1 MAKKAVL
8 AGASGLIGS
17 HLLQILL
24 EQAYYDEVLILVR
37 KTLPLQHHKL
47 KQLVVDF
54 DQLPSYLDELKG
66 DVIFCCLGST
76 KKKTP
81 DLSIYYKIDHDYP
94 VQLAQLALQNG
105 VEQYHLVSSIGANIN
120 GANFYT
126 KTKGETEADITAVGL
141 PTLHIYRPSALTGD
155 RNEKR
160 PLEKIVSIIMS
171 LINPL
176 FVGRYKKY
184 RSIAGATVAMAI
196 YKQSI
201 KNATG
206 VFVHESDKIKQLS

>member
-37 KTLPLQHHKL
+37 KKLPLQHHKL
-47 KQLVVDF
+47 KQLVIDF
-54 DQLPSYLDELKG
+54 DQPETYKNELTG
-66 DVIFCCLGST
+66 HALFSCLGTT

-81 DLSIYYKIDHDYP
+81 DLAIYRKIDHDYP
-94 VQLAQLALQNG
+94 LLLAQLAKENG
-105 VEQYHLVSSIGANIN
+105 VEQYHLVSSIGAN
-120 GANFYT
+120 ANSSFFYT
-126 KTKGETEADITAVGL
+126 KLKGETEADITNVGIPCL
-141 PTLHIYRPSALTGD
+141 QIYRPAFLVGD
-155 RNEKR
+155 RQEKR
-160 PLEKIVSIIMS
+160 PMEKFLVVLMKVID
-171 LINPL
+171 PL
-176 FVGRYKKY
+176 LFGGWKKY
-184 RSIAGATVAMAI
+184 RGIKGADVAMAM

-201 KNATG
+201 KNATA

>member
-1 MAKKAVL
+1 MAKKAIV

-24 EQAYYDEVLILVR
+24 TQAYYDEVLILVR
-37 KTLPLQHHKL
+37 KELPIEHHKL

-54 DQLPSYLDELKG
+54 DQLTSYLEELKG
-66 DVIFCCLGST
+66 DAVFCCLGST

-81 DLSIYYKIDHDYP
+81 DLSVYYKIDHDYA

-105 VEQYHLVSSIGANIN
+105 VKQYHLVSSIGANIN
-120 GANFYT
+120 GGNFYT
-126 KTKGETEADITAVGL
+126 KTKGQTEADITAIGL

-160 PLEKIVSIIMS
+160 PMEKVVAVIMS

-184 RSIAGATVAMAI
+184 RSIEGATVAMAM

-206 VFVHESDKIKQLS
+206 VFIHESDKIEQIS

>member
-1 MAKKAVL
+1 MAKKAVV
-8 AGASGLIGS
+8 AGSSGLIGS

-24 EQAYYDEVLILVR
+24 EQAFYDEVLILVR
-37 KTLPLQHHKL
+37 KKIPLQHKKL
-47 KQLVVDF
+47 TQLVIDF
-54 DQLPSYLDELKG
+54 NQPETYKNELTG
-66 DVIFCCLGST
+66 HALFCCLGST

-81 DLSIYYKIDHDYP
+81 DLSVYRKIDHDYP
-94 VQLAQLALQNG
+94 LLLAQLAKQNG

-141 PTLHIYRPSALTGD
+141 PAMHIYRPSALTGE

-160 PLEKIVSIIMS
+160 ALEGIVAIVMKVV
-171 LINPL
+171 NPL
-176 FVGRYKKY
+176 LFGNWKKY
-184 RSIAGATVAMAI
+184 QSISGATVAKAM

-206 VFVHESDKIKQLS
+206 VFVYESDKIKQLS